1 MEDSGVGVVEAAVA
15 GAAVV
20 GAAAEGQRFIDC
32 LLSLKYVN
40 IWRLPFYTFFMK

>member
-1 MEDSGVGVVEAAVA
+1 MEDSGVGVAVVGAAVA
-15 GAAVV
+15 GAAAE

-40 IWRLPFYTFFMK
+40 I

>member
-1 MEDSGVGVVEAAVA
+1 MEDSGVGVAVA
-15 GAAVV
+15 GAAVAEAAAE

-40 IWRLPFYTFFMK
+40 I